1 MEALRVIARPVN
13 RQLVI
18 DLPASLAG
26 DLSYEVIVL
35 PVSETTPPVA
45 PRRRL
50 PAPELAG
57 SAELRDD
64 LVTPASS
71 DSDWDSA

>member
-1 MEALRVIARPVN
+1 MEALRVIAKPVN

-35 PVSETTPPVA
+35 PVSEASSPVA
-45 PRRRL
+45 PRRRS
-50 PAPELAG
+50 PASELAG